1 MIQGFC
7 RWLLYKK
14 LGWTK
19 CVTVAHPDKFI
30 ICLAPHTSNWD
41 FIIGQLYAQAE
52 GFKINFLMKR
62 EWFFW
67 PLGVIF
73 RSLGGIPVWR
83 SKHTSMTDNLAE
95 TAKTKDSFKL
105 CITPEGTRS
114 PNTEWKKGFYF
125 IALKAEIPILLY
137 GVDYEKKKIYV
148 TGIDIVNDTIEL
160 ERVKKQ
166 GSKLV
171 RIKTDHILN
180 NIDKPNTEVMVVD
193 RRTDKYLTEY
203 YLTLPYGLKLEKIPQ
218 VSSSTLNT
226 VITRDLTI
234 RLGENGKESKEK
246 YFANVAGDFSASSY
260 KAADMIKVADEGMG
274 YVLDIV
280 GNLVWERGRVS
291 ASAKA
296 EDVDVDYVYDED
308 DSVHSAIRLFL
319 TAKGIYISTE
329 DLNKKGTIMDIL
341 RSQSEIS
348 PINLTGVDF
357 DNILYYIA
365 KGSPVIAM
373 QDGKTAVLLT
383 AYTPQKIEIMNAKTG
398 KKSQMERKEAEKMF
412 KAAGNVYISALN

>member
-73 RSLGGIPVWR
+73 KSLGGIPVWR

-137 GVDYEKKKIYV
+137 GVDYEKKKIV
-148 TGIDIVNDTIEL
+148 C
-160 ERVKKQ
+160 
-166 GSKLV
+166 
-171 RIKTDHILN
+171 TDSFTPSG
-180 NIDKPNTEVMVVD
+180 NIDEDMPKIKSYFKDFKWKKP
-193 RRTDKYLTEY
+193 
-203 YLTLPYGLKLEKIPQ
+203 
-218 VSSSTLNT
+218 
-226 VITRDLTI
+226 
-234 RLGENGKESKEK
+234 EN
-246 YFANVAGDFSASSY
+246 FAY
-260 KAADMIKVADEGMG
+260 
-274 YVLDIV
+274 
-280 GNLVWERGRVS
+280 
-291 ASAKA
+291 
-296 EDVDVDYVYDED
+296 
-308 DSVHSAIRLFL
+308 
-319 TAKGIYISTE
+319 
-329 DLNKKGTIMDIL
+329 
-341 RSQSEIS
+341 
-348 PINLTGVDF
+348 
-357 DNILYYIA
+357 
-365 KGSPVIAM
+365 
-373 QDGKTAVLLT
+373 
-383 AYTPQKIEIMNAKTG
+383 
-398 KKSQMERKEAEKMF
+398 
-412 KAAGNVYISALN
+412 

>member
-73 RSLGGIPVWR
+73 KSLGGIPVWR

-114 PNTEWKKGFYF
+114 PNPEWKKGFYF

-137 GVDYEKKKIYV
+137 GVDYEKKKIV
-148 TGIDIVNDTIEL
+148 C
-160 ERVKKQ
+160 
-166 GSKLV
+166 
-171 RIKTDHILN
+171 TDSFTPSG
-180 NIDKPNTEVMVVD
+180 NIDEDMP
-193 RRTDKYLTEY
+193 
-203 YLTLPYGLKLEKIPQ
+203 KIK
-218 VSSSTLNT
+218 S
-226 VITRDLTI
+226 
-234 RLGENGKESKEK
+234 
-246 YFANVAGDFSASSY
+246 YFKDF
-260 KAADMIKVADEGMG
+260 K
-274 YVLDIV
+274 
-280 GNLVWERGRVS
+280 
-291 ASAKA
+291 
-296 EDVDVDYVYDED
+296 
-308 DSVHSAIRLFL
+308 
-319 TAKGIYISTE
+319 
-329 DLNKKGTIMDIL
+329 
-341 RSQSEIS
+341 
-348 PINLTGVDF
+348 
-357 DNILYYIA
+357 
-365 KGSPVIAM
+365 
-373 QDGKTAVLLT
+373 
-383 AYTPQKIEIMNAKTG
+383 G
-398 KKSQMERKEAEKMF
+398 KKPENFA
-412 KAAGNVYISALN
+412 Y

>member
-19 CVTVAHPDKFI
+19 CVTMAHPDKFI

-73 RSLGGIPVWR
+73 KSLGGIPVWR

-137 GVDYEKKKIYV
+137 GVDYEKKKIV
-148 TGIDIVNDTIEL
+148 C
-160 ERVKKQ
+160 
-166 GSKLV
+166 
-171 RIKTDHILN
+171 TDSFTPSG
-180 NIDKPNTEVMVVD
+180 NIDEDMP
-193 RRTDKYLTEY
+193 
-203 YLTLPYGLKLEKIPQ
+203 KIK
-218 VSSSTLNT
+218 S
-226 VITRDLTI
+226 
-234 RLGENGKESKEK
+234 
-246 YFANVAGDFSASSY
+246 YFKDF
-260 KAADMIKVADEGMG
+260 K
-274 YVLDIV
+274 
-280 GNLVWERGRVS
+280 
-291 ASAKA
+291 
-296 EDVDVDYVYDED
+296 
-308 DSVHSAIRLFL
+308 
-319 TAKGIYISTE
+319 
-329 DLNKKGTIMDIL
+329 
-341 RSQSEIS
+341 
-348 PINLTGVDF
+348 
-357 DNILYYIA
+357 
-365 KGSPVIAM
+365 
-373 QDGKTAVLLT
+373 
-383 AYTPQKIEIMNAKTG
+383 G
-398 KKSQMERKEAEKMF
+398 KKPENFA
-412 KAAGNVYISALN
+412 Y

>member
-52 GFKINFLMKR
+52 GFKTNFLMKR

-73 RSLGGIPVWR
+73 KSLGGIPVWR

-137 GVDYEKKKIYV
+137 GVDYEKKKIV
-148 TGIDIVNDTIEL
+148 C
-160 ERVKKQ
+160 
-166 GSKLV
+166 
-171 RIKTDHILN
+171 TDSFTPSG
-180 NIDKPNTEVMVVD
+180 NIDEDMP
-193 RRTDKYLTEY
+193 
-203 YLTLPYGLKLEKIPQ
+203 KIK
-218 VSSSTLNT
+218 S
-226 VITRDLTI
+226 
-234 RLGENGKESKEK
+234 
-246 YFANVAGDFSASSY
+246 YFKDF
-260 KAADMIKVADEGMG
+260 K
-274 YVLDIV
+274 
-280 GNLVWERGRVS
+280 
-291 ASAKA
+291 
-296 EDVDVDYVYDED
+296 
-308 DSVHSAIRLFL
+308 
-319 TAKGIYISTE
+319 
-329 DLNKKGTIMDIL
+329 
-341 RSQSEIS
+341 
-348 PINLTGVDF
+348 
-357 DNILYYIA
+357 
-365 KGSPVIAM
+365 
-373 QDGKTAVLLT
+373 
-383 AYTPQKIEIMNAKTG
+383 G
-398 KKSQMERKEAEKMF
+398 KKPENFA
-412 KAAGNVYISALN
+412 Y